1 MNPENTQGP
10 LERSDATVEEEEMV
24 VFEETAVN
32 VKCDS
37 KPCCKYPGTSVNS
50 DVLLELNPALG
61 DVKLHPL
68 PDLVPRWI
76 RDQEHNTYRVAES
89 SQMKMS
95 LPDLLPG
102 TDLVSLPDSSNPI
115 SQKTYPGSVSYPDIV
130 ICSVPNRSK
139 STLNLSECLE
149 PRVNRQN
156 LGFSSDIVFEQE
168 AVELDESS
176 LVRESWKDTG
186 RSLKQIADGFTLGAN
201 SSQLSSN
208 PAAQVRRFLRQVVPT
223 GSLERV
229 FLNPTLDQ
237 GSQDELDSGSDS
249 SSTRSIFGDLSVSL
263 LFKFALH
270 LAIKKLHN
278 VL

>member
-1 MNPENTQGP
+1 M
-10 LERSDATVEEEEMV
+10 
-24 VFEETAVN
+24 
-32 VKCDS
+32 
-37 KPCCKYPGTSVNS
+37 
-50 DVLLELNPALG
+50 
-61 DVKLHPL
+61 
-68 PDLVPRWI
+68 
-76 RDQEHNTYRVAES
+76 
-89 SQMKMS
+89 
-95 LPDLLPG
+95 
-102 TDLVSLPDSSNPI
+102 
-115 SQKTYPGSVSYPDIV
+115 
-130 ICSVPNRSK
+130 
-139 STLNLSECLE
+139 
-149 PRVNRQN
+149 
-156 LGFSSDIVFEQE
+156 
-168 AVELDESS
+168 DESS

-249 SSTRSIFGDLSVSL
+249 SSTRSIFGDMSVSL